1 MNTIRF
7 SSTVKNGV
15 IQVPEEYTDLEN
27 ITVKVT
33 LHTVSNKNNEEKQF
47 IDATYNSVI
56 EDDSVE
62 DTLWSKY
69 L

>member
-7 SSTVKNGV
+7 SSIVKNGV

-47 IDATYNSVI
+47 LDATYNSVI
-56 EDDSVE
+56 EDDSLE
-62 DTLWSKY
+62 DALWSKY

>member
-7 SSTVKNGV
+7 SSIVKNGV
-15 IQVPEEYTDLEN
+15 IQVPEKYTDLEN